1 MAQDTSEGFELTIR
15 GPAGP
20 MPALTVQHNRVVIG
34 SGAHCEVQLP
44 VEHAAVEHVELTIV
58 NGRVYARARVFE
70 PAPTI
75 GGSPFV
81 QTFVEPGVPI
91 GVGPFRIIASPI
103 AVAGSA
109 QQTAS
114 TSLFR
119 SPVGVAAV
127 LLTGFIV
134 VASLVKKGDG
144 DSSASVAAPALWSA
158 PTSTCPQTAPPQ
170 ALALAVERERVAEGK
185 RERRPFHVQDGVAA
199 VAVFE
204 TASACFALGG
214 DPESA
219 AAAARSAQTLR
230 DKVQEDYHAH
240 QVRLEHAL
248 LVKDSV
254 VAQREVKVLRAFTEA
269 ASGPYVVW
277 LSNLD
282 RQLQLEATKDHKT

>member
-1 MAQDTSEGFELTIR
+1 MPQETSEGFELTMR

-20 MPALTVQHNRVVIG
+20 MPPLTVQHNRLVIG

-44 VEHAAVEHVELTIV
+44 MEHAAVEHVELTIV

-81 QTFVEPGVPI
+81 QTFVEPGVAI
-91 GVGPFRIIASPI
+91 GIGPFRIVANPI
-103 AVAGSA
+103 AVAGGGEQA
-109 QQTAS
+109 AS

-119 SPVGVAAV
+119 SPVGVAAI
-127 LLTGFIV
+127 LLTVFV
-134 VASLVKKGDG
+134 LVIAILKKRDAAPAAEVG
-144 DSSASVAAPALWSA
+144 APALWSA
-158 PTSTCPQTAPPQ
+158 PTATCPQTAPPQ
-170 ALALAVERERVAEGK
+170 ALALATERERVAEGK

-199 VAVFE
+199 VSIFE

-214 DPESA
+214 DADSA
-219 AAAARSAQTLR
+219 AAATRSAQVLR
-230 DKVQEDYHAH
+230 AKVEEDYHAH
-240 QVRLEHAL
+240 QVRLQHAL
-248 LVKDSV
+248 LVEDYL
-254 VAQREVKVLRAFTEA
+254 VAQREVKVLRAFTET

-282 RQLQLEATKDHKT
+282 RQLQLEATKDKKT

>member
-1 MAQDTSEGFELTIR
+1 MAQPTSEGFEIAIR

-20 MPALTVQHNRVVIG
+20 LPPLTVQHNRVVIG

-44 VEHAAVEHVELTIV
+44 PEHAAVEHVELTIV
-58 NGRVYARARVFE
+58 NGRVYARARVFD

-91 GVGPFRIIASPI
+91 GLGPFRIVATPI
-103 AVAGSA
+103 AVDVVGVGAGKGSV
-109 QQTAS
+109 
-114 TSLFR
+114 LR
-119 SPVGVAAV
+119 SPAAIGLV
-127 LLTGFIV
+127 LLTLVLLAAAV
-134 VASLVKKGDG
+134 VKRGSGDPP
-144 DSSASVAAPALWSA
+144 AVAAAPALWGA
-158 PTSTCPQTAPPQ
+158 PVALCPQTAPPQ
-170 ALALAVERERVAEGK
+170 ALALAAEREAVAEGK

-199 VAVFE
+199 VTLFE
-204 TASACFALGG
+204 TAGACFAAGG
-214 DPESA
+214 RADSA
-219 AAAARSAQTLR
+219 GSATRAAQVLR
-230 DKVQEDYHAH
+230 AKVQEDYHAH

-248 LVKDSV
+248 LVGDSV

-282 RQLQLEATKDHKT
+282 RRLQLEASKEHPS